1 MSCKVLSESICIIIL
16 SSTLSHDKQHSVV
29 SQGSLFWAQHHGT
42 ICSKQL
48 IYLPMIF
55 RLSLVLQHV
64 ISWLHIV
71 AAEYPFASLFHPIP
85 VSTMSVDCLE
95 QRGPGL
101 KHLGVVTAEEQIGYF
116 CHFEASKC

>member
-1 MSCKVLSESICIIIL
+1 MSCKVLSKSICIISI
-16 SSTLSHDKQHSVV
+16 V

-55 RLSLVLQHV
+55 RLSLVLQHLLNIHLV
-64 ISWLHIV
+64 EVAILQPAVHSNAAVQSTFCVYYDCYIS
-71 AAEYPFASLFHPIP
+71 
-85 VSTMSVDCLE
+85 
-95 QRGPGL
+95 PGL